1 VEVSK
6 AHPNRKHAI
15 HLVIQ
20 RFSRYRTADAR
31 ARRRPC
37 WMLTIFESDSLEDV
51 EEESGERCEFVV
63 LPAFADFLFWEM
75 Q

>member
-1 VEVSK
+1 
-6 AHPNRKHAI
+6 
-15 HLVIQ
+15 
-20 RFSRYRTADAR
+20 
-31 ARRRPC
+31 
-37 WMLTIFESDSLEDV
+37 MLTIFESDSLEDV